1 MSVPRF
7 SVQNSILANMITVV
21 VVVWGVLIAVT
32 MQREVFPKT
41 DLDWMYITTVYPS
54 ASPEEV
60 EDLVTNPIEEK
71 LREIEEIDEVVSTS
85 AEGISSIVL
94 KLDEDSPNK
103 DRVINEVQQQVDKV
117 DDLPD
122 EAEEPVVEAVT
133 TDDAIVRVCVSGD
146 VDEKTIRSFG
156 EHLRT
161 LLERIDGVST
171 VERDGWRDEQFQVE
185 VGLDVLHEQELA
197 LSDVVAA
204 LARRN
209 INLPGGK
216 FVRDGEEIILR
227 TVGKFHHED
236 EIADVVVRSN
246 PDGQNVR
253 VRDLGHVRRTFQ
265 EDDTFAKA
273 GGSRALILGV
283 RKKAR
288 GDTIDIVDKVR
299 TLVEAEQEVAPEA
312 LALRLIDDQSFYVKR
327 RLNVLS
333 SNGLIGIIL
342 VTVCLFL
349 ALNLRVALFTA
360 FGIPFSFLATLVV
373 MAYFGMTI
381 NLMTMFGMIIV
392 LGMIVDDAII
402 VGENVYRHL
411 EEGMPPAQAAIQGSE
426 EVMRPVLATI
436 LTTIAAFLP
445 LAFAPDVYATYLGWL
460 VYVVVIALLASLFE
474 VLFIL
479 PSHLAGFAKSLKF
492 TGENVKHNKAPG
504 QKIMRGMTR
513 GYHRLLDVSLR
524 FRYVFLML
532 VVAVFCAAGWVT
544 SKKVEVNI
552 FPKDLI
558 DIFFVRLTAPQG
570 TPLEGTEALLTRLEE
585 KVAQL
590 SDTELDTFVTY
601 VGRNFSLDGSSQNVA
616 PHYGQ
621 VIVYLTPQ
629 NTRERLTED
638 IKEGLR
644 AACADLQELGEFEFE
659 MANYGPPVG
668 KPFEIKIRGRD
679 YDVLLEISNKIQ
691 AFLALQPGVHG
702 IVDDF
707 EEGKQEI
714 HVVVKEAECAR
725 LGLNVA
731 DIARAVSTAVDGA
744 EATVVREG
752 REEVEVQV
760 QLRPEDRN
768 SERLE
773 RLLVPNREGRLIE
786 LGRVATLIPS
796 RGLPSIR
803 HHDGDRTITVGAF
816 IDAEQTTS
824 FDLNRTVEEAFRD
837 IPILYPGCQLLSA
850 GEWKET
856 KKVIDFMI
864 QAGCVAGLLIYTIL
878 TVQFGS
884 FLQPFILL
892 ATIPLGMIGVLL
904 ALMAHGK
911 PVSMM
916 ALMGMVG
923 LGGVVVNDAIVLVSF
938 INDRRRDGV
947 SLMVAIHDAGVKRF
961 RPILLTSV
969 TTIVGLIPV
978 IYGIGGYEPFI
989 APAAIALAYGLL
1001 FASFL
1006 TLLVVP
1012 VLYLCGNDVK
1022 SIGRKL
1028 LRRCARSSGDLDS
1041 ADTLT

>member
-1 MSVPRF
+1 
-7 SVQNSILANMITVV
+7 
-21 VVVWGVLIAVT
+21 
-32 MQREVFPKT
+32 
-41 DLDWMYITTVYPS
+41 
-54 ASPEEV
+54 
-60 EDLVTNPIEEK
+60 
-71 LREIEEIDEVVSTS
+71 
-85 AEGISSIVL
+85 
-94 KLDEDSPNK
+94 
-103 DRVINEVQQQVDKV
+103 
-117 DDLPD
+117 
-122 EAEEPVVEAVT
+122 
-133 TDDAIVRVCVSGD
+133 
-146 VDEKTIRSFG
+146 
-156 EHLRT
+156 
-161 LLERIDGVST
+161 
-171 VERDGWRDEQFQVE
+171 
-185 VGLDVLHEQELA
+185 
-197 LSDVVAA
+197 
-204 LARRN
+204 
-209 INLPGGK
+209 
-216 FVRDGEEIILR
+216 
-227 TVGKFHHED
+227 
-236 EIADVVVRSN
+236 
-246 PDGQNVR
+246 
-253 VRDLGHVRRTFQ
+253 
-265 EDDTFAKA
+265 
-273 GGSRALILGV
+273 
-283 RKKAR
+283 
-288 GDTIDIVDKVR
+288 
-299 TLVEAEQEVAPEA
+299 
-312 LALRLIDDQSFYVKR
+312 
-327 RLNVLS
+327 
-333 SNGLIGIIL
+333 
-342 VTVCLFL
+342 
-349 ALNLRVALFTA
+349 
-360 FGIPFSFLATLVV
+360 
-373 MAYFGMTI
+373 
-381 NLMTMFGMIIV
+381 
-392 LGMIVDDAII
+392 
-402 VGENVYRHL
+402 
-411 EEGMPPAQAAIQGSE
+411 
-426 EVMRPVLATI
+426 
-436 LTTIAAFLP
+436 
-445 LAFAPDVYATYLGWL
+445 
-460 VYVVVIALLASLFE
+460 
-474 VLFIL
+474 
-479 PSHLAGFAKSLKF
+479 
-492 TGENVKHNKAPG
+492 
-504 QKIMRGMTR
+504 
-513 GYHRLLDVSLR
+513 
-524 FRYVFLML
+524 
-532 VVAVFCAAGWVT
+532 
-544 SKKVEVNI
+544 
-552 FPKDLI
+552 
-558 DIFFVRLTAPQG
+558 
-570 TPLEGTEALLTRLEE
+570 
-585 KVAQL
+585 
-590 SDTELDTFVTY
+590 
-601 VGRNFSLDGSSQNVA
+601 
-616 PHYGQ
+616 
-621 VIVYLTPQ
+621 
-629 NTRERLTED
+629 
-638 IKEGLR
+638 
-644 AACADLQELGEFEFE
+644 
-659 MANYGPPVG
+659 
-668 KPFEIKIRGRD
+668 
-679 YDVLLEISNKIQ
+679 
-691 AFLALQPGVHG
+691 
-702 IVDDF
+702 
-707 EEGKQEI
+707 
-714 HVVVKEAECAR
+714 VVKEAECAR